1 MSARYPFALAV
12 LMINLFAVSYA
23 IAHPDYGD
31 DAVKGAA
38 AAHHKL
44 LLENDQ
50 VRVLETK
57 IRPGERTAVH
67 VHPWS
72 AVQYVVT
79 FSDFI
84 RYDEHGKVH
93 LDSRTLSKKPQV
105 GEALWSGPVPRHSI
119 ENVGKTDLTVIAVEL
134 KQVGK

>member
-1 MSARYPFALAV
+1 VSARNSFVLVALAFS
-12 LMINLFAVSYA
+12 LFAASNA
-23 IAHPDYGD
+23 IAHRDHSD

-72 AVQYVVT
+72 AVQYVVS

-84 RYDEHGKVH
+84 RYDESGKIL
-93 LDSRTLSKKPQV
+93 LDSRTLTKKPRV
-105 GEALWSGPVPRHSI
+105 GEALWSGPIARHAI

-134 KQVGK
+134 KSASK

>member
-1 MSARYPFALAV
+1 MSSQPPFVLAALI
-12 LMINLFAVSYA
+12 LTLFAASDTL
-23 IAHPDYGD
+23 AHPDHAL
-31 DAVKGAA
+31 DAVKGTA

-67 VHPWS
+67 IHPWS
-72 AVQYVVT
+72 AVQYVVS
-79 FSDFI
+79 FSDFV
-84 RYDEHGKVH
+84 RYDENGKVL

-134 KQVGK
+134 KSESK